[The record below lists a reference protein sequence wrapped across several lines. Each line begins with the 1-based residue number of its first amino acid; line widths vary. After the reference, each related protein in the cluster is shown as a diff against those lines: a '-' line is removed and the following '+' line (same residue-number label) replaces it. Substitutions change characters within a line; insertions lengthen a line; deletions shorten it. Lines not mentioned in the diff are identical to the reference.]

1 MKNAAAKPW
10 LLETTVH
17 LPTREVADLK
27 LTGQQNVSI
36 LQQAQLHR
44 YVLDKVCVTYFC
56 SAEAIFN
63 SKLPIRIYYEGTF
76 PCYAR
81 VVVSLYLHCSNKN
94 WCILHQHL
102 TRLLRESDSEKR
114 DTFRVRTKSEKD
126 WKWGTLFFLKQT
138 LPKQLA
144 FLGDD
149 VSQLCIAVPRH
160 FLHVETCFRASKVKA
175 DWNVLSFK

>member
-81 VVVSLYLHCSNKN
+81 VVVSLYLHYSNKN

-126 WKWGTLFFLKQT
+126 WKWGTLFFVKQT

-144 FLGDD
+144 FFRRWRKSIVYRCPAAFLVRWDLFSGQQGK
-149 VSQLCIAVPRH
+149 SGLKCPQL
-160 FLHVETCFRASKVKA
+160 
-175 DWNVLSFK
+175 